1 MSYQSISIP
10 SSITMSKGKKGRK
23 QVCNN
28 TLTIKRDRMSN
39 RTHSRWA
46 LVTSRSTG
54 PAASAAAAG
63 TSAEATHPLPSAV
76 ANTVVVAAAA
86 AEA

>member
-54 PAASAAAAG
+54 PAASAAAG